1 MVEITHVYPGATYV
15 HVRLLVFFGLM
26 DVAFRSEGTELP
38 FVASSFNKLQHS
50 LLAEKRWAHF
60 V

>member
-1 MVEITHVYPGATYV
+1 MVEITHVYLGAAYV
-15 HVRLLVFFGLM
+15 HVRLSVFFGLM
-26 DVAFRSEGTELP
+26 DVVFLSEGTDSP

-60 V
+60 A